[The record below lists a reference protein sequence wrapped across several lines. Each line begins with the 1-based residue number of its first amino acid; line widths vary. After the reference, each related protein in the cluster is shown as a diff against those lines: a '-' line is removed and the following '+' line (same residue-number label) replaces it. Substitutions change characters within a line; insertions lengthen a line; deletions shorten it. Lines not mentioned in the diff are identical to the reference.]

1 MDKSPR
7 IQRLLAQL
15 ENGDDSERLRAAQGL
30 AERGE
35 RAGLQLLIDTLK
47 DADARARARITYSL
61 GSVDDE
67 RVAEALFALVTED
80 PDEEVR
86 RSAGSALANKVS
98 ERAIP
103 VLIRGLG
110 HDDSF
115 VRLVVTKK
123 LEAFKHKLADRR
135 ELVPKLV
142 ELLGDAEPLVR
153 SRAAAILA
161 EMKDGSSMPALLGV
175 LTDTDASVRSAA
187 VRAIGAMGDRSA
199 VPFVIERLGDD
210 HDNVQSAAV
219 RALGDLGDISA
230 IPTLKRRAAEDPQS
244 GIANACQQVVQELGG
259 HKPCQIQME
268 TPFPDSVLSVR
279 SATTL
284 KGRVVHSGE
293 GPAFDVSI
301 SFLAAG
307 LATAPQNRTARVLGP
322 GRAIHWQLPVT
333 PEREGTASLDWEI
346 EYEDNRPDRQRLSGV
361 EYLEV
366 SAEGVLSGA
375 PAMTIYE
382 GPVDQSRTVVHGD
395 ALAPGAV
402 MQGEGACSK
411 RELRLPPQPSVPTA
425 ASPCETV
432 YPFIR
437 VRAGPSSSLL
447 PPSLGWREGDGISPG
462 RLGSPGALTPPV
474 DV

>member
-1 MDKSPR
+1 MEDKK
-7 IQRLLAQL
+7 RLEEWLSQL
-15 ENGDDSERLRAAQGL
+15 ESADRFTRLTAAHRLATKGEAHGL
-30 AERGE
+30 PV
-35 RAGLQLLIDTLK
+35 LV
-47 DADARARARITYSL
+47 DALRDGHAVARTQVVGSL
-61 GSVDDE
+61 STIDDE
-67 RVAEALFALVTED
+67 RAAGTLFSLMTED
-80 PDEEVR
+80 PDEKIR
-86 RSAGSALANKVS
+86 RSAGSALANKVP

-103 VLIRGLG
+103 VLIRGLD
-110 HDDSF
+110 HEDSF
-115 VRLVVTKK
+115 VRLAVTKR

-135 ELVPKLV
+135 ELVHKLV

-161 EMKDGSSMPALLGV
+161 EMKDRSSLPALLGV
-175 LTDTDASVRSAA
+175 LTDADASVRSAA

-199 VPFVIERLGDD
+199 VPSVIERLGDD

-230 IPTLKRRAAEDPQS
+230 IPALKRRAAEDSQS
-244 GIANACQQVVQELGG
+244 SIANACQQVVQELGG

-268 TPFPDSVLSVR
+268 TLFPDSVLSVR

-284 KGRVVHSGE
+284 KGRVVNSGE

-301 SFLAAG
+301 SFSAAG

-333 PEREGTASLDWEI
+333 PDQEGTASLDWEI
-346 EYEDNRPDRQRLSGV
+346 EYEDNRPGRQRLSGV

-366 SAEGVLSGA
+366 SAEDVPSGA

-395 ALAPGAV
+395 AFAPGAV
-402 MQGEGACSK
+402 KQGEGVVFQKGAQAATPAFCPHCGES
-411 RELRLPPQPSVPTA
+411 LRDGLP
-425 ASPCETV
+425 
-432 YPFIR
+432 IH
-437 VRAGPSSSLL
+437 
-447 PPSLGWREGDGISPG
+447 
-462 RLGSPGALTPPV
+462 
-474 DV
+474 